1 MKKLLGILVLS
12 LLLIFP
18 LSVNNSYSFFDTP
31 VEKCMDKLQDK
42 NIYITA
48 AAKFCNKFTK
58 ESLKCMN
65 KLEDKG
71 IYITAAAKFCNGG
84 NNGSFACMKR
94 LIKKNIYVTAAA
106 KKCFGT

>member
-1 MKKLLGILVLS
+1 MKKILGIVVLG

-48 AAKFCNKFTK
+48 AAKFCN
-58 ESLKCMN
+58 
-65 KLEDKG
+65 
-71 IYITAAAKFCNGG
+71 GG